1 MEITQAEYEH
11 IKHLMP
17 IVRGNGRID
26 SLTALNAMLYI
37 AENGCKWRSLPEKY
51 GRWHTVYMKI
61 NRWAK
66 SGVLERIFVHMKN
79 LKFPNLP
86 DTLYLDAT
94 IIKVHPHGAGCL
106 KKTESK
112 QSEGAEAVLPQRY
125 IAWLSMNGK
134 RTP

>member
-1 MEITQAEYEH
+1 MEITREEYEQ

-17 IVRGNGRID
+17 VVRGNGRID

-51 GRWHTVYMKI
+51 GRWHSVYMKI

-66 SGVLERIFVHMKN
+66 SGVLERIFTHMKS
-79 LKFPNLP
+79 LKLPQFP

-94 IIKVHPHGAGCL
+94 IVKVHPHGTGSL
-106 KKTESK
+106 KKTENK
-112 QSEGAEAVLPQRY
+112 QSEGQEAALPQRY
-125 IAWLSMNGK
+125 ISWLQASGK
-134 RTP
+134 RAR

>member
-1 MEITQAEYEH
+1 MEITQAEYEQ

>member
-1 MEITQAEYEH
+1 MEITQAEYEQ

-66 SGVLERIFVHMKN
+66 SGVLERIFVHMKS

-94 IIKVHPHGAGCL
+94 VIKVHPHGAGCL

-112 QSEGAEAVLPQRY
+112 QSEEAEAVLPQRY
-125 IAWLSMNGK
+125 IAWLSTNGK